1 MQRDRWRSVGAILAI
16 GAVLIPSSLHLDRP
30 RLHAAVGGARLAVT
44 GAQSSGASTGGSTG
58 GTSGSAADERRQL
71 GELRR
76 LQQRRAADVARPK
89 KVVTVQP
96 PNVNE
101 TLLSPV
107 PVPNPGV
114 VAPLHAIGRVVIP
127 RTGLDQPLFD
137 GITQNTINAGPA
149 HWPGT
154 AVPGGVGNVVV
165 AGHRTTYTRPFN
177 GNGNIRD
184 GDKIIFVMNDGWQ
197 FVYNVDAEL
206 VVPNTAMW
214 IKDQHLGRRVTL
226 FTCHP
231 IGSARERLVVQ
242 GALVAT
248 LAPGSSNPLVH

>member
-1 MQRDRWRSVGAILAI
+1 MQRDRWRSAGAILAI
-16 GAVLIPSSLHLDRP
+16 GAVLLPFSLHLDRP

-44 GAQSSGASTGGSTG
+44 GAQSLGASTGGST
-58 GTSGSAADERRQL
+58 GSAADERRQL
-71 GELRR
+71 DELRR
-76 LQQRRAADVARPK
+76 LQQRRAAGGERLKKLVA
-89 KVVTVQP
+89 VEP

-114 VAPLHAIGRVVIP
+114 VAPLRPIGRVVIP
-127 RTGLDQPLFD
+127 RTGLDQILFD

-177 GNGNIRD
+177 GNGDIRD

-248 LAPGSSNPLVH
+248 LAPGSPNPLVH